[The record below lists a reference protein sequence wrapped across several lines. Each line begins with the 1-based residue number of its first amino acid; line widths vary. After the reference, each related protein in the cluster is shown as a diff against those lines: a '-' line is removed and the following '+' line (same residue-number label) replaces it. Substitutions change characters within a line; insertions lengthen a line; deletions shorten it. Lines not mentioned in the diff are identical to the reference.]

1 MVKGKIAEVFESIQ
15 GEGLYL
21 GEKQV
26 FVRFFDCNLGC
37 KFCDTKLT
45 YFSEYGTQELF
56 EELKTYRNRIHS
68 ISFTGGE
75 PLLQK
80 DFLKE
85 VLRLT
90 HQHGFKNYLET
101 NGTLADELEET
112 IDYLDIIAMDLKLP
126 SSTGL
131 HHFWDA
137 HRRFLKIASRREVFL
152 KAVIGESTEK
162 NDLEEALK
170 LIKETNRYAA
180 LVLQPDSNEG
190 NSRINEKLEGFRDF
204 SIDNGVATCIIPQF
218 HKLAGIR

>member
-1 MVKGKIAEVFESIQ
+1 MVKGKITEIFESIQ
-15 GEGLYL
+15 GEGFYL

-26 FVRFFDCNLGC
+26 FVRFFGCNLDC

-45 YFSEYGTQELF
+45 HFSEYGTQELF
-56 EELKTYRNRIHS
+56 EELKTYAHPIHS

-85 VLRLT
+85 VLRLA

-131 HHFWDA
+131 NNFWDA
-137 HRRFLKIASRREVFL
+137 HRRFLKIASRKEVFL
-152 KAVIGESTEK
+152 KAVICESTEK
-162 NDLEEALK
+162 KDLAEALK

-180 LVLQPDSNEG
+180 LVLQPDSNAG
-190 NSRINEKLEGFRDF
+190 YNRIKEKLEGFRDF
-204 SIDNGVATCIIPQF
+204 SIDSGVTTCIIPQM
-218 HKLAGIR
+218 HKMVGVR

>member
-1 MVKGKIAEVFESIQ
+1 MVKGKIAEVFKSIQ

-26 FVRFFDCNLGC
+26 FVRFFGCNLDC

-45 YFSEYGTQELF
+45 HFSEYGAEELF
-56 EELKTYRNRIHS
+56 EEIKTYANPIHS

-85 VLRLT
+85 VLRLS
-90 HQHGFKNYLET
+90 HQHGFKNYLDT
-101 NGTLADELEET
+101 NGTLANELEEV
-112 IDYLDIIAMDLKLP
+112 IDYLDIVAMDLKLP

-131 HHFWDA
+131 DHFWDA
-137 HRRFLKIASRREVFL
+137 HRRFLKIASRKEVFL
-152 KAVIGESTEK
+152 KAVICESTEK
-162 NDLEEALK
+162 KDLAEALK

-180 LVLQPDSNEG
+180 LVLQPDSNAG
-190 NSRINEKLEGFRDF
+190 HNRINEKLEGFRDF
-204 SIDNGVATCIIPQF
+204 SIDSGVTTCIIPQM
-218 HKLAGIR
+218 HKMVGVR

>member
-26 FVRFFDCNLGC
+26 FVRFFGCNLDC

-45 YFSEYGTQELF
+45 HFSEYGAEELF
-56 EELKTYRNRIHS
+56 EEIKTYANPIHS

-85 VLRLT
+85 VLRLA
-90 HQHGFKNYLET
+90 HQHGFKNYLDT
-101 NGTLADELEET
+101 NGTLANELEEA

-131 HHFWDA
+131 NNFWDA
-137 HRRFLKIASRREVFL
+137 HRRFLKIASRKEVFL
-152 KAVIGESTEK
+152 KAVICESTEK
-162 NDLEEALK
+162 KDLAEALK

-180 LVLQPDSNEG
+180 LVLQPDSNAG
-190 NSRINEKLEGFRDF
+190 HNRINEKLEGFRDF
-204 SIDNGVATCIIPQF
+204 SIDSGVTTCIIPQM
-218 HKLAGIR
+218 HKMVGVR

>member
-1 MVKGKIAEVFESIQ
+1 MLKGRIAEVFQSIQ

-26 FVRFFDCNLGC
+26 FVRFFDCNLNC
-37 KFCDTKLT
+37 KFCDTSLT
-45 YFSEYGTQELF
+45 HFSEYGAQELF
-56 EELKTYRNRIHS
+56 EELKTYDRPIHS

-85 VLRLT
+85 VLKLA
-90 HQHGFKNYLET
+90 HQHGFKNYLDT

-137 HRRFLKIASRREVFL
+137 HRRFLKIASGREVFL
-152 KAVIGESTEK
+152 KAVICESTEK
-162 NDLEEALK
+162 EDLEEALK

-180 LVLQPDSNEG
+180 LVLQPDSFAG
-190 NSRINEKLEGFRDF
+190 HSCINKKLESFRDLCN
-204 SIDNGVATCIIPQF
+204 DNGVTACIIPQV
-218 HKLAGIR
+218 HKMVGVR